1 MCKESNESAALSAL
15 AVEARKQ
22 GITYGKLVANTTAAQ
37 QKTIIDR
44 YLNRGSRAK
53 KRKK

>member
-15 AVEARKQ
+15 AIEARKQ

-37 QKTIIDR
+37 RKKIIDR
-44 YLNRGSRAK
+44 YLNRGSRVK
-53 KRKK
+53 KRRK